1 MASEIRV
8 NKINSQT
15 GVGTITLS
23 PTGVD
28 ISGITTVSTLKV
40 GTGVTASEDGDI
52 FFTGVCTATTFTG
65 SGANLTNLPAAN
77 ITGTLP
83 AISAANLTNIPAANV
98 TGTLPAI
105 SAANLTNIPAANVT
119 GTLPAITAAN
129 LTNIPAANI
138 VGLATAGFERSGG
151 FGGGIEMAETWRL
164 TSNITNDGSENVIT
178 ANLSKPSTPSGYG
191 KMGSETMTV
200 SSGVFTFPSTGIYYI
215 TANSKQYSLGDS
227 TLGNGNAILINT
239 TTDNSSYSRASYGS
253 QAVATTYD
261 YSSANCHLIFDVTN
275 VSTHKLRFSHSGT
288 SGSIV
293 AGNANDNQTHFLFM
307 KLGDT

>member
-1 MASEIRV
+1 MTSKLIVNSIRHTGASADAV
-8 NKINSQT
+8 T
-15 GVGTITLS
+15 M
-23 PTGVD
+23 D
-28 ISGITTVSTLKV
+28 ASGN
-40 GTGVTASEDGDI
+40 VTFPGNATCSG
-52 FFTGVCTATTFTG
+52 TAT
-65 SGANLTNLPAAN
+65 
-77 ITGTLP
+77 
-83 AISAANLTNIPAANV
+83 
-98 TGTLPAI
+98 
-105 SAANLTNIPAANVT
+105 
-119 GTLPAITAAN
+119 
-129 LTNIPAANI
+129 
-138 VGLATAGFERSGG
+138 G
-151 FGGGIEMAETWRL
+151 FGGGITMAETWRL

-191 KMGSETMTV
+191 KVGTETMTF

-215 TANSKQYSLGDS
+215 TANSKQYSLGS
-227 TLGNGNAILINT
+227 GTEGNGNAILINT